1 MKGKLFIIIL
11 VIKLI
16 IISEKASAQTSL
28 CLYPFNNAL
37 GVSFGKSDKL
47 NLEVRTTIFYSN
59 ADGNSFGLEPEIITT
74 FRISG
79 NEIYRLFAGIGIGY
93 GYNYPGAGYGSVILP
108 LGFNI
113 KPVEKLPAFVI
124 HTELSPVLKFYDGYN
139 TLKLQPRLGLCIG
152 LN

>member
-1 MKGKLFIIIL
+1 MKRKPFIIIL

-16 IISEKASAQTSL
+16 IISENASAQTSL
-28 CLYPFNNAL
+28 CLYPYNNAL
-37 GVSFGKSDKL
+37 GISFGKTDKL
-47 NLEVRTTIFYSN
+47 NFEVRTTIFYSN
-59 ADGNSFGLEPEIITT
+59 ADGNSFGMEPEIITT

-79 NEIYRLFAGIGIGY
+79 NKIYRLFTGVGVGY

-108 LGFNI
+108 LGFSI
-113 KPVEKLPAFVI
+113 KPLDKLPAFTI
-124 HTELSPVLKFYDGYN
+124 HTEISPVLRFYEGYN